1 MAKSFPFSLYPYKKK
16 LLRELSVQNEMKN
29 SSKIRL
35 FILAYVFNLDCP
47 KTALSSQTKKVISNT
62 TFSHCLGQNHYKK
75 PKIEKSYQFF
85 NPANGVQS
93 FTT

>member
-1 MAKSFPFSLYPYKKK
+1 MNIGT
-16 LLRELSVQNEMKN
+16 V
-29 SSKIRL
+29 
-35 FILAYVFNLDCP
+35 DCP
-47 KTALSSQTKKVISNT
+47 KTALSSQTRKIISNT

-75 PKIEKSYQFF
+75 PKIEKFYQFF